1 MIIKNGKLLFCS
13 PSLHSISI
21 PLTPP
26 YIMESLAMKASKP
39 TKTKKAKSG
48 SSDQNVTWPDSR
60 KVQNEP
66 VCPISMEKNSNKFYN
81 NS

>member
-1 MIIKNGKLLFCS
+1 
-13 PSLHSISI
+13 
-21 PLTPP
+21 
-26 YIMESLAMKASKP
+26 MESLAMKASKP

-48 SSDQNVTWPDSR
+48 SSDQNATWPDSK
-60 KVQNEP
+60 KVPNGP